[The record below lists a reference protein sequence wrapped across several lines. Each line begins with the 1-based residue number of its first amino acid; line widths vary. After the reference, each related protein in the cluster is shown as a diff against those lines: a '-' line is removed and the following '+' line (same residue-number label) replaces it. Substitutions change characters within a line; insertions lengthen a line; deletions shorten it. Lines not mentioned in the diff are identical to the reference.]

1 MIPVTAARVV
11 KVDARPPSCDT
22 GAGVNRMWQEPR
34 PDCSF
39 NHGHVD
45 WRQAGAQAGLSLSLS
60 LCLCALASLAPRVVS
75 RLPRAAPLA
84 RSDRGRAMM

>member
-1 MIPVTAARVV
+1 MPDPHRVTPELVLIGCGKSRGLIAVLIMVTLTGGRPVR
-11 KVDARPPSCDT
+11 
-22 GAGVNRMWQEPR
+22 
-34 PDCSF
+34 
-39 NHGHVD
+39 
-45 WRQAGAQAGLSLSLS
+45 RQASLSLSLS